1 MEVVISVSMV
11 LIVLAWVVSIRVKGK
26 MTLILWNLL
35 MIWQKVS
42 DIKLKTKFNR
52 TLEALSIN
60 KKDWIFLK
68 LWLCNLNK
76 NNKQSRIYWEITG
89 RSNHQHQ
96 QRSQQPNKKQN
107 KNKTSFPSCM
117 VLSNNQEYTHNHF
130 WLLNSKMR
138 ITRIV
143 RKQLYR
149 VWM

>member
-1 MEVVISVSMV
+1 MIP
-11 LIVLAWVVSIRVKGK
+11 
-26 MTLILWNLL
+26 TLSDLL
-35 MIWQKVS
+35 MIWLKVS

-52 TLEALSIN
+52 TLEALSIS

-76 NNKQSRIYWEITG
+76 NNKQLRIYWEITG

-96 QRSQQPNKKQN
+96 QRSQQQNKKQN
-107 KNKTSFPSCM
+107 KNKTFFPSCM
-117 VLSNNQEYTHNHF
+117 VLLNNQEYGHNHF

-138 ITRIV
+138 ITRTV